1 LSFCEDALVAELAFF
16 RYEHLL
22 AVIKIGLVEPAR

>member
-1 LSFCEDALVAELAFF
+1 MIKR

-22 AVIKIGLVEPAR
+22 AV